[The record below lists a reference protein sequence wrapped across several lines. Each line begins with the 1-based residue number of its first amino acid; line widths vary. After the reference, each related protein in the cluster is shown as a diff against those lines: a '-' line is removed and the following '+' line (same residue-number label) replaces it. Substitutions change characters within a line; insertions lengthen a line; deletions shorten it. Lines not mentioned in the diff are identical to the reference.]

1 MATIVMTEISTKT
14 HKKGLLGSLFTI
26 SAFTLVSRIL
36 GLVRDVVFASFFGA
50 TAMMDAF
57 NVAFR
62 IPNLFRRFFGE
73 GAFNQSFVPVFSE
86 YYEKK
91 RDQLPLF
98 IAEVSGSLGIVLLG
112 VTIAG
117 IFFAPELVMLFA
129 GGFKSYPEKF
139 TVTTELVRIM
149 IPYVFL
155 ICMLAMYSSVLNSL
169 DRFALPA
176 LLPSFLNIAMIVG
189 AFLSVQFLEIP
200 IYGLGYAVII
210 AGVIQCL
217 IVMYSVRRQNLLTH
231 LPKVAFGAPG
241 VKQVI
246 ILMIPALIGSSSS
259 QINILINTQ
268 LASRLETGSV
278 TWLYYSDRL
287 VEFALGTV
295 AVALGTVVLPK
306 LSRLSASNDKEGFEK
321 TVNWGIRLAL
331 ILGIPSSIGLI
342 LLAEP
347 LLALLFMRGAFT
359 LNDVLMSAKSLVTY
373 GTSIAA
379 YFLIKILAPVYYA
392 RQDTKTPLK
401 FGLISIGM
409 NIVLQFILVKHYAH
423 AGLALSTSIAAWAN
437 ALLLLAGL
445 HYLGIYHLKNLFKGK
460 LWVVVPA
467 NLVLAIF
474 LYWMSQYSSFWLEG
488 QFLMRLLGLF
498 GIILVSIIGYFGCL
512 HILGFSLRQFR
523 NIS

>member
-1 MATIVMTEISTKT
+1 MAEIAQKT
-14 HKKGLLGSLFTI
+14 NKKGLLGSLFTI
-26 SAFTLVSRIL
+26 SALTLVSRIL
-36 GLVRDVVFASFFGA
+36 GLIRDMVFASYFGA

-112 VTIAG
+112 ITILG
-117 IFFAPELVMLFA
+117 IFFAPELVLVFA
-129 GGFKSYPEKF
+129 SGFKSDPEKF
-139 TVTTELVRIM
+139 ALTADLVRIM

-176 LLPSFLNIAMIVG
+176 LLPSLLNIAMIIG
-189 AFLSVQFLEIP
+189 AFLSVQFLQVP
-200 IYGLGYAVII
+200 ILGLGYAVLI
-210 AGVIQCL
+210 AGVIQCF
-217 IVMYSVRRQNLLTH
+217 IVMYSVRQQRLLTH
-231 LPKVAFGAPG
+231 VPKVAFGAPG

-246 ILMIPALIGSSSS
+246 VLMVPALIGSSSS

-306 LSRLSASNDKEGFEK
+306 LSRLSATNDQEGFEK

-331 ILGIPSSIGLI
+331 VLGIPSSVGLI

-359 LNDVLMSAKSLVTY
+359 YNDVLMSAKSLITY

-379 YFLIKILAPVYYA
+379 YFLIKILAPVYYS

-401 FGLISIGM
+401 FGLVSIAV
-409 NIVLQFILVKHYAH
+409 NIVLQFILVKYYAH
-423 AGLALSTSIAAWAN
+423 AGLALSTSIAAWVN
-437 ALLLLAGL
+437 ALLLMFGL
-445 HYLGIYHLKNLFKGK
+445 HYLGIYRLGRLMTGK
-460 LWVVVPA
+460 LWVVIPA
-467 NLVLAIF
+467 NILLAGF
-474 LYWMSQYSSFWLEG
+474 LYWASQYSDFWIHSSLWLRLCG
-488 QFLMRLLGLF
+488 LMGVV
-498 GIILVSIIGYFGCL
+498 IVSVIGYFACL
-512 HILGFSLRQFR
+512 HLLGFSLKQFR
-523 NIS
+523 KVS

>member
-1 MATIVMTEISTKT
+1 MVDVA
-14 HKKGLLGSLFTI
+14 KKAKKRGLLGSLFTI
-26 SAFTLVSRIL
+26 SALTLVSRIL
-36 GLVRDVVFASFFGA
+36 GLIRDMVFASFFGA

-91 RDQLPLF
+91 RELLPLF
-98 IAEVSGSLGIVLLG
+98 IAEVSGSLGIVLLMITALG
-112 VTIAG
+112 ML
-117 IFFAPELVMLFA
+117 FAPELVLVFA
-129 GGFKSYPEKF
+129 SGFKSDPEKF
-139 TVTTELVRIM
+139 ALTAELVRIM

-169 DRFALPA
+169 ERFALPA
-176 LLPSFLNIAMIVG
+176 LLPSLLNIALIVG
-189 AFLSVQFLEIP
+189 AFLSVQFLDIP
-200 IYGLGYAVII
+200 ILGLGYAVII
-210 AGVIQCL
+210 AGVLQCL
-217 IVMYSVRRQNLLTH
+217 IIMRSVKQQNLLTH
-231 LPKVAFGAPG
+231 APKVAFGAPG

-246 ILMIPALIGSSSS
+246 VLMVPALIGSSSS

-306 LSRLSASNDKEGFEK
+306 LSRLSATNDREGFEK
-321 TVNWGIRLAL
+321 TVNWGMRLAL
-331 ILGIPSSIGLI
+331 VLGIPSSVGLI

-359 LNDVLMSAKSLVTY
+359 YQDVLMSANSLVTY
-373 GTSIAA
+373 GISIAA

-401 FGLISIGM
+401 FGLVSIVV
-409 NIVLQFILVKHYAH
+409 NIVLQFILVKYYAH
-423 AGLALSTSIAAWAN
+423 AGLALSTAIAAWVNA
-437 ALLLLAGL
+437 ALLMIGL
-445 HYLGIYHLKNLFKGK
+445 HHLGVYRFGYLLRGK
-460 LWVVVPA
+460 LWVVIPA
-467 NLVLAIF
+467 NI
-474 LYWMSQYSSFWLEG
+474 
-488 QFLMRLLGLF
+488 LLGLF
-498 GIILVSIIGYFGCL
+498 LYWVSHYQSFWIDSSLWLRLIALMGTIGISVVGYFLSL
-512 HILGFSLRQFR
+512 HLLGFSLRQFKTV
-523 NIS
+523 S